1 MVPAEMPSDS
11 ADTLARCGTV
21 ILTLIMTSWPART
34 LNRGRFPE
42 CEGGRPLTV
51 TLNVTLNGAVA
62 GHDAPAGQRGD
73 EEHPPAASTPA
84 SSAAT
89 RTARR
94 TPITRQV

>member
-1 MVPAEMPSDS
+1 MVPADMPRDS
-11 ADTLARCGTV
+11 ADTLARRGTL

-34 LNRGRFPE
+34 LNQGRLLE
-42 CEGGRPLTV
+42 CEGGCPLTV

-73 EEHPPAASTPA
+73 EEHPAATSTPA

-89 RTARR
+89 TLPRRTAI
-94 TPITRQV
+94 TPPV